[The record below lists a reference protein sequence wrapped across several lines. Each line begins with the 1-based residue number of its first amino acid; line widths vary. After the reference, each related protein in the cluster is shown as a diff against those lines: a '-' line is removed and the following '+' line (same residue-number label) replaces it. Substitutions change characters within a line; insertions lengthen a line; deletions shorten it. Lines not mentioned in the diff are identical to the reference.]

1 MRSALS
7 IVQRHSFKRFL
18 QPAPFKTQR
27 LLQPQPPLFWC
38 PATHYRPILL
48 QSFFTSLTARDNTP
62 PTEQLPK
69 HSPKKSREKRPTVA
83 TPQPHDMTTY
93 TGQPL
98 DRANLDTLL
107 RRRMFY
113 AQAFDIYGGVSGLF
127 DYGPP
132 GCALQ
137 ANIVDTWRKH
147 FILEEDMLE
156 VDCTM
161 LTPHD
166 VLKTSGHVDK
176 FSDWMCKDPKTG
188 EIFRADHLV
197 EEVLEARLKGDKQ
210 ARHLES
216 GAAVEE
222 TAKDIEGSEDK
233 KKRKKKVKDIKVVK
247 LEDSVVQ
254 EYEETLAKIDNYD
267 GNDLGE
273 IIIKHHI
280 KNPGTGGDL
289 EPPVAFNLMF
299 GTSIGP
305 SSNLP
310 GYLRPETAQGQ
321 FLNFQKLLGFNNEK
335 MPFASASIG
344 KSFRNEISPRQG
356 LLRVRE
362 FLMAEIEHFVDPENK
377 SHPRFSEV
385 ADTVTLNFLPKE
397 VQQAGKTTTVRKT
410 IGEAV
415 REGMVD
421 NETLGYFLAR
431 INLFLKKIGVDEN
444 KVRFRQH
451 MENEMAHYAS
461 DCWDAELQTSYGWIE
476 CVGCAD
482 RSAYDLSVHQKKTGQ
497 FLGVRET
504 LKEPRVIEEYEVDIN
519 KKVLGPKFKKDAKAV
534 EERLA
539 ECSNQKEREA
549 WSETLKNGQSIS
561 VLVEGLG
568 KLEIG
573 SDLVT
578 VEKRKRTESV
588 REYTPNVI
596 EPSFGIGRIL
606 YSLME
611 HVFWTRPEDADR
623 AVLSFPPTI
632 APTKVL
638 LVPLSNNVAF
648 NPLVNSISSKIRKLG
663 ISSRVDSS
671 GATIGKRYSRNDEL
685 GTPFGITIDFQ
696 SVKDD
701 TITLRERDT
710 TKQVRG
716 SVDEVLAHLKALVE
730 GHETWEETLTKLP
743 IFTGQDVE
751 E

>member
-1 MRSALS
+1 
-7 IVQRHSFKRFL
+7 
-18 QPAPFKTQR
+18 
-27 LLQPQPPLFWC
+27 
-38 PATHYRPILL
+38 
-48 QSFFTSLTARDNTP
+48 
-62 PTEQLPK
+62 
-69 HSPKKSREKRPTVA
+69 
-83 TPQPHDMTTY
+83 MTTY
-93 TGQPL
+93 DGKPL

-113 AQAFDIYGGVSGLF
+113 AQAFDIYGGVSGLY

-137 ANIVDTWRKH
+137 ANIVNTWRKH

-197 EEVLEARLKGDKQ
+197 EEVLEARLKGDKE
-210 ARHLES
+210 ARKLEA
-216 GAAVEE
+216 GAPVEE
-222 TAKDIEGSEDK
+222 AAKEVEGGEDK
-233 KKRKKKVKDIKVVK
+233 KKRKKKVKDIKIVK
-247 LEDSVVQ
+247 LDDAVVQ

-267 GNDLGE
+267 GKDLGE
-273 IIIKHHI
+273 IITKHAI

-289 EPPVAFNLMF
+289 ELPVAFNLMF

-310 GYLRPETAQGQ
+310 GFLRPETAQGQ
-321 FLNFQKLLGFNNEK
+321 FLNFSKLLAFNNEK

-377 SHPRFSEV
+377 SHPRFPDV
-385 ADTVTLNFLPKE
+385 ADSVTLNFLPKE
-397 VQQAGKTTTVRKT
+397 TQQAGQTTVIRKT

-415 REGMVD
+415 KEGMVD

-482 RSAYDLSVHQKKTGQ
+482 RTQG
-497 FLGVRET
+497 
-504 LKEPRVIEEYEVDIN
+504 
-519 KKVLGPKFKKDAKAV
+519 
-534 EERLA
+534 
-539 ECSNQKEREA
+539 SNQNERES
-549 WSETLKNGQSIS
+549 WSETLKNGEAVS
-561 VLVEGLG
+561 VLVEGVG
-568 KLEIG
+568 KLDIG
-573 SDLVT
+573 SDLIT
-578 VEKRKRTESV
+578 VEKRKRTEST
-588 REYTPNVI
+588 REYIPNVI

-611 HVFWTRPEDADR
+611 HVFWTREEDVNR

-638 LVPLSNNVAF
+638 LVPLSSNPAF
-648 NPLVNSISSKIRKLG
+648 NPLVHSISAQIRQLG
-663 ISSRVDSS
+663 ISSRVDASS
-671 GATIGKRYSRNDEL
+671 ATIGKRYSRNDEL

-696 SVKDD
+696 SVKDN

-716 SVDEVLAHLKALVE
+716 SVEEVLDALKKVVE
-730 GHETWEETLTKLP
+730 GAETWEDVLKKLP
-743 IFTGQDVE
+743 IFEAQEVDA
-751 E
+751 

>member
-1 MRSALS
+1 
-7 IVQRHSFKRFL
+7 
-18 QPAPFKTQR
+18 
-27 LLQPQPPLFWC
+27 
-38 PATHYRPILL
+38 
-48 QSFFTSLTARDNTP
+48 
-62 PTEQLPK
+62 
-69 HSPKKSREKRPTVA
+69 
-83 TPQPHDMTTY
+83 MTTY
-93 TGQPL
+93 DGKPL
-98 DRANLDTLL
+98 DRAALDALL

-113 AQAFDIYGGVSGLF
+113 APAFDIYGGVSGLY

-197 EEVLEARLKGDKQ
+197 EEVLEARLKGDKE
-210 ARHLES
+210 ARGLEA

-222 TAKDIEGSEDK
+222 TAKDIEGEDK
-233 KKRKKKVKDIKVVK
+233 KKRKKKVKEIKAVK
-247 LEDSVVQ
+247 LDDAVVQ
-254 EYEETLAKIDNYD
+254 EYEEILAKIDNYD
-267 GNDLGE
+267 GTALGE
-273 IIIKHHI
+273 IITKYQI

-289 EPPVAFNLMF
+289 ELPVAFNLMF
-299 GTSIGP
+299 GTAIGP

-321 FLNFQKLLGFNNEK
+321 FLNFQKLLAFNTEK

-377 SHPRFSEV
+377 SHPRFPEV
-385 ADTVTLNFLPKE
+385 ADSITLNFLPKE
-397 VQQAGKTTTVRKT
+397 VQQAGQTSIIRKT

-431 INLFLKKIGVDEN
+431 INLFLKKIGVDE
-444 KVRFRQH
+444 KKIRFRQH

-461 DCWDAELQTSYGWIE
+461 DCWDAELQTSFGWIE

-482 RSAYDLSVHQKKTGQ
+482 RSAYDLSVHQNKTGQ
-497 FLGVRET
+497 FLGVREA
-504 LKEPRVIEEYEVDIN
+504 LKEPRIVEEWEVDVN

-539 ECSNQKEREA
+539 SCSNQKEREQWA
-549 WSETLKNGQSIS
+549 ETLSNGESVS

-568 KLEIG
+568 KLDIG
-573 SDLVT
+573 GDLIT
-578 VEKRKRTESV
+578 VEKRKRTEAI
-588 REYTPNVI
+588 REYIPNVI
-596 EPSFGIGRIL
+596 EPSFGIGRIF
-606 YSLME
+606 YSLIE
-611 HVFWTRPEDADR
+611 HVFWTREQDVNR
-623 AVLSFPPTI
+623 AILSFPPAI
-632 APTKVL
+632 APIKVL
-638 LVPLSNNVAF
+638 LVPLSNNPQF
-648 NPLVNSISSKIRKLG
+648 SDLVTALSSKIRKLG
-663 ISSRVDSS
+663 ISNRVDSS

-696 SVKDD
+696 SLKDN
-701 TITLRERDT
+701 TVTLRERDT

-716 SVDEVLAHLKALVE
+716 AIDEVLETLKRLVD
-730 GHETWEETLTKLP
+730 GTETWDETMTKLP
-743 IFTGQDVE
+743 VFEGQEIDD
-751 E
+751 